1 MINKNYMMYTKY
13 SLDCS
18 YFVNEFKSINEL
30 VDYVVDNGMDPNYE
44 ITANGNPTGVEQN
57 TAPNLFRLVG
67 VCF

>member
-44 ITANGNPTGVEQN
+44 ITTNGNPTGEMVIDLIQ
-57 TAPNLFRLVG
+57 F
-67 VCF
+67 